1 MLGVGKAAPAQ
12 FVLRRKT
19 NLRRISAAGQK
30 AGFAAYPSRCS
41 SFSSR
46 KRSAGLRLED
56 LERRIFCQDIKKA
69 GNLFRGSLQCVY
81 LLYARSTNFFEKSVA
96 FQENLC

>member
-1 MLGVGKAAPAQ
+1 MLGAGKATPAQ

-19 NLRRISAAGQK
+19 NLRRINAAGQK

-46 KRSAGLRLED
+46 KRSAGLRLDEMG
-56 LERRIFCQDIKKA
+56 LWIGASC
-69 GNLFRGSLQCVY
+69 S
-81 LLYARSTNFFEKSVA
+81 ST
-96 FQENLC
+96 